1 MKTLDQWGA
10 PKNKKFP
17 QHSESGIPYIDWNAE
32 TYVII
37 FIFTLLNT
45 KQATLFV
52 KNPEDRPESC
62 AKYD

>member
-1 MKTLDQWGA
+1 MLAFSTLIEMLRHLS
-10 PKNKKFP
+10 F
-17 QHSESGIPYIDWNAE
+17 Y
-32 TYVII
+32 
-37 FIFTLLNT
+37 FTPLNT